1 MASLASV
8 GKTMFYELVNLS
20 IHNLMRVRVR
30 LLMTS
35 GGVMIGTTA
44 IVLLIALTTGLQQ
57 AAEAGIGDSASL
69 TQITVR
75 SSFRRDDSS
84 PTLDMDAVT
93 EIASLSGV
101 EAVVPVLSLDGSID
115 LRANGLRGSAQV
127 YGIYPATAAYLGV
140 EAEQGMLTL
149 SSTDPYGAIVGASV
163 PENFYDV
170 DADTFTATEVD
181 LMTGD
186 VEMRVYSQGGSYRSI
201 SLNVNAVLASGSSQD
216 FAIFLPITTVIDL
229 NERISDTEIDT
240 EDLVFDQFIV
250 QASSRETAGPVLD
263 ALTDLGYNASGMGS
277 YLSRINDFFGTMR
290 MMLAGVG
297 GIALLVAVFG
307 VANTMMMAILER
319 TREIGLM
326 KAVGATDRAILT
338 IFLTEAGLVGLIG
351 GTAGL
356 VVCYLLQYAV
366 NAALSNMGNSSDTIS
381 FMNTNISVSQ
391 LSGTLI
397 IIPAQLAASALGLAT
412 FIGIAAGTYPA
423 FRAARMTTVLALKSE

>member
-1 MASLASV
+1 
-8 GKTMFYELVNLS
+8 
-20 IHNLMRVRVR
+20 
-30 LLMTS
+30 MTA

-84 PTLDMDAVT
+84 PPLDMDAVS

-101 EAVVPVLSLDGSID
+101 SAVVPVMSLDGSVD

-127 YGIYPATAAYLGV
+127 YGIYPATAAFLGV
-140 EAEQGMLTL
+140 EAEKGTLTL
-149 SSTDPYGAIVGASV
+149 SSTDPYGAIIGASV

-181 LMTGD
+181 VMAAGD
-186 VEMRVYSQGGSYRSI
+186 IEMRVYSQGGSYRSI
-201 SLNVNAVLASGSSQD
+201 SLNVNAVLAAGSSQD
-216 FAIFLPITTVIDL
+216 FAIFLPIGTVIDL

-240 EDLVFDQFIV
+240 QDIVYDQLIV

-277 YLSRINDFFGTMR
+277 YLSRINDFFGTMK
-290 MMLAGVG
+290 MMLGGVG
-297 GIALLVAVFG
+297 GIALLVAAFG

-326 KAVGATDRAILT
+326 KAVGATDKAILT
-338 IFLTEAGLVGLIG
+338 IFLVEAGLVGLIG

-356 VVCYLLQYAV
+356 LVCYLFQYAA
-366 NAALSNMGNSSDTIS
+366 NAALANMGNSTDTIS
-381 FMNTNISVSQ
+381 FMNTTISVSQ
-391 LSGTLI
+391 LGGNLI
-397 IIPAQLAASALGLAT
+397 VIPAKLAAAAL
-412 FIGIAAGTYPA
+412 GIAACIGVVAGLYPA
-423 FRAARMTTVLALKSE
+423 FRAARMVTVLALRSE